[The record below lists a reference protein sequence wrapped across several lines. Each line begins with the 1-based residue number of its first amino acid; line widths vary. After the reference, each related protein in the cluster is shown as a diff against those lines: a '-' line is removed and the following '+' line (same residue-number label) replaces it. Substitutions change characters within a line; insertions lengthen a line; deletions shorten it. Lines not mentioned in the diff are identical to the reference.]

1 MKEIIVT
8 SLEEG
13 QRLDRIL
20 QRYLAQAS
28 PGFVYKMLRKKNITL
43 NGKKTDAAVKLKQGD
58 VIRLFFSDETLE
70 KLTEPDKETDYPE
83 ADLDILYEDDHVLL
97 INKNA
102 GMLSQKASP
111 SDISLNEYAVGYL
124 LARGAVTQD
133 SLRTVHPSVC
143 NRLDRNTS
151 GIVAVGKSSAGLREL
166 SAMFRERTIHKY
178 YQTLVTGRIDREA
191 EIDGWLYKDEKSN
204 TVRIKESA
212 NDPERDGG
220 HRIVTRYRP
229 LAHRSDGDVRHELT
243 LLEVELVTGRSH
255 QIRAHLSSIG
265 HPVVGDPKYGNSR
278 RNDYFRREYGLKGQL
293 LHAGRIIFPDTE
305 GTLAYLSGREFR
317 APLPEQFRNIIE
329 GEHIS

>member
-20 QRYLAQAS
+20 QRYLSQAS
-28 PGFVYKMLRKKNITL
+28 SGFVYKMLRKKNITL

-70 KLTEPDKETDYPE
+70 KLTEPAKETDYPE
-83 ADLDILYEDDHVLL
+83 TDLDILYEDEHVLL
-97 INKNA
+97 INKIA

-111 SDISLNEYAVGYL
+111 SDVSLNEYAVGYL
-124 LARGAVTQD
+124 LASGAVTPD
-133 SLRTVHPSVC
+133 SLRTVRPSVC

-166 SAMFRERTIHKY
+166 SAMFRDRTIHKY
-178 YQTLVTGRIDREA
+178 YQTLVAGRIDREA
-191 EIDGWLYKDEKSN
+191 EIDGWLYKDEKNN
-204 TVRIKESA
+204 TVRIVESA
-212 NDPERDGG
+212 DGPDRDGG

-229 LAHRSDGDVRHELT
+229 LAHRSDGDDRHELT

-265 HPVVGDPKYGNSR
+265 HAVIGDPKYGNSR

-293 LHAGRIIFPDTE
+293 LHAGRIIFPKTD
-305 GTLAYLSGREFR
+305 GTLAYLSGREFI
-317 APLPEQFRNIIE
+317 APLPGPFRNIVK
-329 GEHIS
+329 GEHLS